1 MEVPKISI
9 IVPIFKAEA
18 YLEASIVQLRG
29 QDYPNLEII
38 LVNDGSPDK
47 SGIICDKYTALD
59 NRIIVVHKINGG
71 ASDARNAGLEIATGE
86 YICFADSDDIVNSSY
101 VSQLYRDLC
110 SNQLT
115 DLVIQGFIQRWEDR
129 EEVFKSYVGIYNSN
143 VGGLER
149 LFCDIYIN
157 DYSGP
162 YCKLFRK
169 SILDENQIRF
179 STEIIY
185 AEDYDFLLRY
195 LPHVRC
201 IVASN
206 ATNYVYLMHSDSVSS
221 KVYSFEKELSG
232 LRQLGNSFDMVRSYC
247 KSKDFLVSRGNS
259 LSYYV
264 IRLITANY
272 KYNYSQQE
280 RINNLRQID
289 QLYINDF
296 VEYGTSK
303 SIFLCIVGKFL
314 SSSRLLLL
322 DILLY
327 LRLKLMY
334 K

>member
-1 MEVPKISI
+1 MELPKISI
-9 IVPIFKAEA
+9 IVPVFKAEE
-18 YLEASIVQLRG
+18 YLESSISQLRS

-38 LVNDGSPDK
+38 LVDDGSPDN
-47 SGIICDKYTALD
+47 SGIICDKYSAVD
-59 NRIIVVHKINGG
+59 SRIIVVHKRNGG
-71 ASDARNAGLEIATGE
+71 ASDARNTGLEIATGE
-86 YICFADSDDIVNSSY
+86 YVCFADSDDIVSPSY
-101 VSQLYRDLC
+101 VSHLYRDFC

-115 DLVIQGFIQRWEDR
+115 DFVLQGFIQKWEDR
-129 EEVFKSYVGIYNSN
+129 EKVFKSYSGIYDLKG
-143 VGGLER
+143 GGLDR

-185 AEDYDFLLRY
+185 AEDFDFLLRY
-195 LPHVRC
+195 IPHVRC

-206 ATNYVYLMHSDSVSS
+206 VTNYVYLMHSDSVSS
-221 KVYSFEKELSG
+221 KIYSFEKELSG
-232 LRQLGNSFDMVRSYC
+232 LRQLGSSFDKILPYC
-247 KSKDFLVSRGNS
+247 KSKDFLLIRGNS

-272 KYNYSQQE
+272 KHNYSQQE

-296 VEYGTSK
+296 MEYGTTK
-303 SIFLCIVGKFL
+303 SIFLCIIGKFL

-322 DILLY
+322 DILLC
-327 LRLKLMY
+327 LRLKLIY